1 MEVKK
6 QKPPGTKLLKRLSL
20 YTKWLISA
28 IGGLAMIGFGLCIF
42 SEAANLKHTGA
53 PFLRWFLLG
62 SYSLI
67 MINGGLSIFGKAI
80 IYKIRLENKKL
91 FKKLIKKAFKQKDRR
106 RKKKKLTITKLDI
119 PKSK

>member
-1 MEVKK
+1 MEVKS

-20 YTKWLISA
+20 YTKWLIAA
-28 IGGLAMIGFGLCIF
+28 IGGLAMIGFGLCVF
-42 SEAANLKHTGA
+42 SEAANLKHTGS

-80 IYKIRLENKKL
+80 IYKIRLENKKII
-91 FKKLIKKAFKQKDRR
+91 KKQIKKALKQKDKRR
-106 RKKKKLTITKLDI
+106 KKLTITKLDL